1 MDVILVPLEGKLKTS
16 GLLTSRTIKLELPSS
31 LFERQKIGK
40 KKPD

>member
-16 GLLTSRTIKLELPSS
+16 GLLTTKTIELEPLPS
-31 LFERQKIGK
+31 LFERQKMGK